1 MIMSRMDPCH
11 WLPGQDADPEDEN
24 ETKMLTQMKRSRRSH
39 HRSASASCDLDRT
52 ATMDPDRTARLVC
65 LGSPHRNA
73 VSADYKVPRSTDSG
87 HS

>member
-1 MIMSRMDPCH
+1 MDTCQ

-52 ATMDPDRTARLVC
+52 ATMDPDRTARIVC
-65 LGSPHRNA
+65 HGSPHCNA
-73 VSADYKVPRSTDSG
+73 VKTGYKSPELTDRERS
-87 HS
+87 